1 MTKLKIK
8 NVEFENNAIGNPLN
22 NSQGFGHWQSF
33 GRFNFTFEGETEVYS
48 IWISD
53 ISGGCG
59 PASLSRYPCLS
70 SENNVDITIAMIKY
84 LIDLSAKKG
93 SPFIHHY
100 NYFTITQGWY
110 EYDSESK
117 YFRKKLKKL
126 GFHEHLSTHS
136 RHSDIECRYYDTDYD
151 EYQSFFVLN
160 LDHHYKIIF
169 EDCDEYLV
177 KLESIED
184 LEDLEL

>member
-8 NVEFENNAIGNPLN
+8 NVEFENNAVGDPLY
-22 NSQGFGHWQSF
+22 NSQGFGYWQVF
-33 GRFNFTFEGETEVYS
+33 GRFNFTFEGETKVYS

-59 PASLSRYPCLS
+59 PASLSKYPCIS
-70 SENNVDITIAMIKY
+70 SEKNVDITIAMIKY
-84 LIDLSAKKG
+84 IIDLSAKRGK
-93 SPFIHHY
+93 PFIHHY

-126 GFHEHLSTHS
+126 GFHEHLSTHA
-136 RHSDIECRYYDTDYD
+136 RHSAIQD
-151 EYQSFFVLN
+151 EYFETDESEFQSFFVLN
-160 LDHHYKIIF
+160 LDHYYKNAF
-169 EDCDEYLV
+169 EDYDEYLE
-177 KLESIED
+177 KLEIIED
-184 LEDLEL
+184 LEL

>member
-1 MTKLKIK
+1 MAKLKIK
-8 NVEFENNAIGNPLN
+8 DVEFKNNAVDNPLD
-22 NSQGFGHWQSF
+22 NSQGFGYWQVF
-33 GRFNFTFEGETEVYS
+33 GRFDFTFESETQVYS

-59 PASLSRYPCLS
+59 PASLFRYPCIS
-70 SENNVDITIAMIKY
+70 SEKNVNITIAMIKY
-84 LIDLSAKKG
+84 IIDLNIEKG

-110 EYDSESK
+110 EYESESK

-126 GFHEHLSTHS
+126 GFHEHLSTHA
-136 RHSDIECRYYDTDYD
+136 RHSEIECECYDTDLS

-160 LDHHYKIIF
+160 LDHYYKIAF
-169 EDCDEYLV
+169 EDYDDYLE
-177 KLESIED
+177 KSEKIK
-184 LEDLEL
+184 DLEL

>member
-8 NVEFENNAIGNPLN
+8 NVEFENNAVGDPLY
-22 NSQGFGHWQSF
+22 NSQGFGYWQVF
-33 GRFNFTFEGETEVYS
+33 GRFNFTFEGETKVYS

-59 PASLSRYPCLS
+59 PASLSKYPCIS
-70 SENNVDITIAMIKY
+70 SEKNVDITIAMIKY
-84 LIDLSAKKG
+84 IIDLSIKKG
-93 SPFIHHY
+93 KPFIHHY

-126 GFHEHLSTHS
+126 GFHEHLSTHA
-136 RHSDIECRYYDTDYD
+136 RHSAIQD
-151 EYQSFFVLN
+151 EYFETDESEFQSFFVLN
-160 LDHHYKIIF
+160 LDHYYKNAF
-169 EDCDEYLV
+169 EDYDEYLE
-177 KLESIED
+177 KLETIED
-184 LEDLEL
+184 LEL

>member
-8 NVEFENNAIGNPLN
+8 NVEFQNNAIGDPLG
-22 NSQGFGHWQSF
+22 NSQGFGFWQSF
-33 GRFNFTFEGETEVYS
+33 GRFNFTFEGETQVYS

-59 PASLSRYPCLS
+59 PASFSKYPCLS
-70 SENNVDITIAMIKY
+70 SEKNVNITIAMIKY
-84 LIDLSAKKG
+84 IIDLSIKRGK
-93 SPFIHHY
+93 PFIHHY

-110 EYDSESK
+110 GYESESK

-126 GFHEHLSTHS
+126 GFHEHLSTHA
-136 RHSDIECRYYDTDYD
+136 RHSCIDHGYYETDYD

-160 LDHHYKIIF
+160 LDHYYKGAF
-169 EDCDEYLV
+169 EDYDEYLE
-177 KLESIED
+177 KLERKEY
-184 LEDLEL
+184 LEL